1 MEMLVPPRATNMNSC
16 VKIGTNYV
24 PGHFPDMKQAPQI
37 LIVEDEILIAMDL
50 EDMVAEMG
58 GTAIASAHNIQTA
71 MKLAESIEA
80 DAAILDVDV
89 AGQLVFPVADILTA
103 RGIPFLFNTGHSA
116 EDALRARYASVPI
129 CRKPTLP
136 RQLKKALQDL
146 LTPPNNRGQVAPA

>member
-1 MEMLVPPRATNMNSC
+1 MTKP
-16 VKIGTNYV
+16 
-24 PGHFPDMKQAPQI
+24 PQI

-58 GTAIASAHNIQTA
+58 GTAIASAYNIQTA
-71 MKLAESIEA
+71 IRLAESIEA

-89 AGQLVFPVADILTA
+89 AGQLVFPVADILAA

-116 EDALRARYASVPI
+116 EDVLRARYQSAPI

-136 RQLKKALQDL
+136 RQLKMALQQL
-146 LTPPNNRGQVAPA
+146 LHSQRDPSGVGGALPA

>member
-1 MEMLVPPRATNMNSC
+1 MTKP
-16 VKIGTNYV
+16 
-24 PGHFPDMKQAPQI
+24 PQI

-58 GTAIASAHNIQTA
+58 GTAIASAHNIKTA
-71 MKLAESIEA
+71 IAMAESIEA

-89 AGQLVFPVADILTA
+89 AGQLVFPDILAA

-116 EDALRARYASVPI
+116 EDVLRARYESAPI

-136 RQLKKALQDL
+136 RQLKLTLQKLLASRNDRTGTGDAAL
-146 LTPPNNRGQVAPA
+146 A

>member
-1 MEMLVPPRATNMNSC
+1 MGTKGGPVHLLNMT
-16 VKIGTNYV
+16 K
-24 PGHFPDMKQAPQI
+24 PPQI

-58 GTAIASAHNIQTA
+58 GTAIASAHTIQAA

-89 AGQLVFPVADILTA
+89 AGQLVFPVADILAA

-116 EDALRARYASVPI
+116 EDILKARYESAPI

-136 RQLKKALQDL
+136 RQLKQALKQL
-146 LTPPNNRGQVAPA
+146 LASRNENPGAGSAIPA

>member
-1 MEMLVPPRATNMNSC
+1 MAMTKPP
-16 VKIGTNYV
+16 
-24 PGHFPDMKQAPQI
+24 HI

-58 GTAIASAHNIQTA
+58 GTAVASAHTIKTA
-71 MKLAESIEA
+71 IAMAGSIEA

-89 AGQLVFPVADILTA
+89 AGQLVFPVADILAA

-116 EDALRARYASVPI
+116 EDALRARYESAPI

-136 RQLKKALQDL
+136 CQLKLALQQL
-146 LTPPNNRGQVAPA
+146 LNSRNDRPGAAGTLLA

>member
-1 MEMLVPPRATNMNSC
+1 
-16 VKIGTNYV
+16 
-24 PGHFPDMKQAPQI
+24 MKQAPQI

-71 MKLAESIEA
+71 IKLAETIEA

-89 AGQLVFPVADILTA
+89 AGQLVFPVADILEA

-116 EDALRARYASVPI
+116 EDALRARYVSAPI
-129 CRKPTLP
+129 CRKPTLQ
-136 RQLKKALQDL
+136 RQLKQALQSL
-146 LTPPNNRGQVAPA
+146 LVSPKNSGFGAPA

>member
-1 MEMLVPPRATNMNSC
+1 MTKP
-16 VKIGTNYV
+16 
-24 PGHFPDMKQAPQI
+24 PQI

-58 GTAIASAHNIQTA
+58 GTAIASAHNIKTA
-71 MKLAESIEA
+71 MAESIEA

-89 AGQLVFPVADILTA
+89 AGQLVFPVADILAA

-116 EDALRARYASVPI
+116 EDVLRARYESAPI

-136 RQLKKALQDL
+136 RQLKLTLQKLLASRNDRTGTGDAAL
-146 LTPPNNRGQVAPA
+146 A

>member
-1 MEMLVPPRATNMNSC
+1 MPV
-16 VKIGTNYV
+16 
-24 PGHFPDMKQAPQI
+24 HFRHMTQAPQI

-50 EDMVAEMG
+50 EDMVVEMG

-71 MKLAESIEA
+71 IKMAETIEA

-89 AGQLVFPVADILTA
+89 AGQLVFPVADILAA

-116 EDALRARYASVPI
+116 EDVLRARYASAPI

-136 RQLKKALQDL
+136 RQLKKALLDL
-146 LTPPNNRGQVAPA
+146 LTPPESRVLGTLA

>member
-1 MEMLVPPRATNMNSC
+1 MTFMTKP
-16 VKIGTNYV
+16 
-24 PGHFPDMKQAPQI
+24 PQI

-58 GTAIASAHNIQTA
+58 GTAVASAHNIQTA
-71 MKLAESIEA
+71 IKLAESIEA

-89 AGQLVFPVADILTA
+89 AGQLVFPVADILAA

-116 EDALRARYASVPI
+116 EDILKARYESAPI

-136 RQLKKALQDL
+136 RQLKSALQNL
-146 LTPPNNRGQVAPA
+146 LASREVNSDSNGPIPA

>member
-1 MEMLVPPRATNMNSC
+1 METLAPLRAATMNGC
-16 VKIGTNYV
+16 LKIGTKYV
-24 PGHFPDMKQAPQI
+24 QDHLLDMEEAPQI

-58 GTAIASAHNIQTA
+58 GRAIASAHTIETA
-71 MKLAESIEA
+71 MKMAESIEV

-89 AGQLVFPVADILTA
+89 AGQLVFPVADVLAA

-116 EDALRARYASVPI
+116 EDALRARYASAPI

-136 RQLKKALQDL
+136 RQLKKALQTL
-146 LTPPNNRGQVAPA
+146 LTPPGLPASA

>member
-1 MEMLVPPRATNMNSC
+1 
-16 VKIGTNYV
+16 
-24 PGHFPDMKQAPQI
+24 MKHTPQI

-58 GTAIASAHNIQTA
+58 GRAIASAHNIQTA
-71 MKLAESIEA
+71 MKMAETIEA

-89 AGQLVFPVADILTA
+89 AGQLVFPVADILAA

-116 EDALRARYASVPI
+116 EHVLRARYASAPI

-136 RQLKKALQDL
+136 RQLKKALQAL
-146 LTPPNNRGQVAPA
+146 LTPPESRVLGTLA

>member
-1 MEMLVPPRATNMNSC
+1 MTHMTKP
-16 VKIGTNYV
+16 
-24 PGHFPDMKQAPQI
+24 PQI

-58 GTAIASAHNIQTA
+58 GAAVASAHTIQAA

-89 AGQLVFPVADILTA
+89 AGQLVFPVADILAA

-116 EDALRARYASVPI
+116 EDILRSRYQSAPI

-136 RQLKKALQDL
+136 RQLKTALKQL
-146 LTPPNNRGQVAPA
+146 LASKNNSMDNGSGPLPA